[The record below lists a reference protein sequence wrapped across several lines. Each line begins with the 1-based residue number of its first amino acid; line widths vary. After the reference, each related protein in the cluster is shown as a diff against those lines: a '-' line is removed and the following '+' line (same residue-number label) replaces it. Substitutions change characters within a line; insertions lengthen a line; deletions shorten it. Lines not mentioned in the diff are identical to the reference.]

1 MRSSYNS
8 TMNAYLYA
16 CRATRSNPTICF
28 RHSSIRF
35 RKAEGNKNNARDCGR
50 LMRIREHQNNGS
62 LRNTQRKLS
71 LFVMATDEENDNDD
85 GGGDGGRSLND
96 QQPEKKRGTIVGA
109 VSLIVGTSIG
119 SGILAL
125 PDKTSPAGFIPSAV
139 AITLCWLVLVI
150 EALLLVEINV
160 HLMNRWEKDEK
171 KQQYSNET
179 EVVSLKTMAQET
191 LGEWGGNLAS
201 VTYIFLAY
209 ASMVAYI
216 TKSGDVLSQLINV
229 DNPTISG
236 IIFTLALALL
246 ISLGGTDTTDRVNRW
261 LTVSM
266 IGILLLIEVMVLSFG
281 GWSDSMTI
289 ANWREVPQTIPVIIF
304 SLVYHDIT
312 PVICAY
318 LGGDLLRIR
327 ISIWLGSL
335 VPLLSLLIWDGIAL
349 NLSPNLDGIDPLNF
363 LMRRWSDMFPIVDV
377 FSLLA
382 VGTSLIGTLLGFSQF
397 FKEQLANYFH
407 SLPSKTGKLKGEFM
421 DDQVQIKQENGRS
434 WLEGKTL
441 AILATSMAVFPSM
454 FISEITPDAFSVAT
468 DVAGGYCMTILY
480 GVLPPAMA
488 WAMQTTVAESNKA
501 KVIQV
506 NVDRTALCNVKPIL
520 IVAGLLSC
528 GIVMEQV
535 VLDLVLILQ

>member
-363 LMRRWSDMFPIVDV
+363 LMSRRWSDMFPIVDV

-407 SLPSKTGKLKGEFM
+407 SLPSKT
-421 DDQVQIKQENGRS
+421 
-434 WLEGKTL
+434 
-441 AILATSMAVFPSM
+441 
-454 FISEITPDAFSVAT
+454 
-468 DVAGGYCMTILY
+468 GGYCMTILY